1 MTLSRILRYIKN
13 KGEKMKAKKL
23 NLFLLALL
31 LIIPVFLLVG
41 CDEPARYYIN
51 LSFSNNNGTGSGYGY
66 YTEGDT
72 VTLSARGFTSGN
84 RSYRFVAWVYQNEI
98 ILSNDGVYT
107 INTSDDNMTSTL
119 SFTATSATSNN
130 YTAVF
135 EADTQLYYTL
145 SSLSITAQ
153 SEDVEENANLFNGNL
168 TLSFGESVSDYREA
182 YSYDGQFQNGTLLSP
197 DNINQVMLLSTTTP
211 YHVRL
216 VLNVDDAGIATINKS
231 IPITYPTRS
240 SGITTDN
247 TVETSLE
254 NGNLSLSFNFERV
267 NEGENAVNDVF
278 TITINLAPLTI
289 TSN

>member
-31 LIIPVFLLVG
+31 LIIPVFLLFG
-41 CDEPARYYIN
+41 CDEPARYYIE
-51 LSFSNNNGTGSGYGY
+51 LTSSNDNGIASGRGN

-72 VTLSARGFTSGN
+72 VTLTASGKVNNN

-130 YTAVF
+130 YTAIF

-145 SSLSITAQ
+145 SSLSVTAQ

-168 TLSFGESVSDYREA
+168 TLSFGESAINYREVF
-182 YSYDGQFQNGTLLSP
+182 SFNGQIQNGTLITPESV
-197 DNINQVMLLSTTTP
+197 NQTMRLSTTSP
-211 YHVRL
+211 YQVRL
-216 VLNVDDAGIATINKS
+216 TLSADGISPINKA

-240 SGITTDN
+240 NEITTD
-247 TVETSLE
+247 TSVEATI
-254 NGNLSLSFNFERV
+254 NAGVISLSFDFERV
-267 NEGENAVNDVF
+267 NEGEDAENDVF
-278 TITINLAPLTI
+278 TVTINLVPLTI
-289 TSN
+289 NSQ